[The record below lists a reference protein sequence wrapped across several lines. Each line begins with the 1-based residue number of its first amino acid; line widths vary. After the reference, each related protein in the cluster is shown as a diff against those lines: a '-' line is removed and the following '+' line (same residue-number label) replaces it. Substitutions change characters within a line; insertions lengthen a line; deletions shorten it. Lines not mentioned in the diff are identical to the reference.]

1 MAGLQCEV
9 IIWQGRKAQGTIVQ
23 GQGFRV
29 RLRRP
34 AVIRD
39 FFIPITVVSRQ
50 LNRHGPNWISFTWT

>member
-9 IIWQGRKAQGTIVQ
+9 IRWQGRQAQGTIVQ

-34 AVIRD
+34 TVIKYSNYRGVQAVE
-39 FFIPITVVSRQ
+39 
-50 LNRHGPNWISFTWT
+50 LTWA

>member
-1 MAGLQCEV
+1 
-9 IIWQGRKAQGTIVQ
+9 
-23 GQGFRV
+23 V